1 MKSQLEPSCKPA
13 RPVRRRGRKGNAM
26 VEVALLAPWIF
37 FLFIGVLDVGFYCYA
52 LMAVGNAARVAA
64 LQNSVGLGS
73 ANDSAGACL
82 AAARELQSLPNM
94 VGKFTC
100 AGSAGAVSQATP
112 LFAQATLNSTRS
124 PDLSTIVTITYAAM
138 PMIPIPGVLTGQLTI
153 VRTAEM
159 RIGI

>member
-1 MKSQLEPSCKPA
+1 MTRRDSRGSECGSITWIFGRWCRTSMKSQLEPSCKPA
-13 RPVRRRGRKGNAM
+13 RPVTRRGRKGNAM

-94 VGKFTC
+94 VGKFT
-100 AGSAGAVSQATP
+100 
-112 LFAQATLNSTRS
+112 
-124 PDLSTIVTITYAAM
+124 
-138 PMIPIPGVLTGQLTI
+138 
-153 VRTAEM
+153 
-159 RIGI
+159 